1 VRHLL
6 PLVFV
11 ACVGTTGGAIVDF
24 PAVVVTVPEAKDFTN
39 DRGWHVV
46 LAKARL
52 HIGAVYLD
60 SALPVSG
67 AQSSN
72 CILPGTYVAEVTSG
86 LDIDL
91 LSPAAQPFPD
101 LGHGTTTPARAAQVW
116 LTAGDVNLEDDST
129 PMLVI
134 EGIADRAGDVRPF
147 SGTIVIGKNRAPTT
161 PTPGASP
168 ICKQRIVSPIPT
180 SVGVEKSGT
189 LRLTIDARQLFV
201 NVDFGGLEKSG
212 ATTYVFSDEPGSDG
226 YTQPSINLYEN
237 LHSGGA
243 LYAFSW
249 QR

>member
-1 VRHLL
+1 MKRLL
-6 PLVFV
+6 PLLFI

-24 PAVVVTVPEAKDFTN
+24 PAVVVTAPEAKDFTN

-46 LAKARL
+46 LTKAKL

-67 AQSSN
+67 AQSTE
-72 CILPGTYVAEVTSG
+72 CILPGTYVGELTNG
-86 LDIDL
+86 LDVDL
-91 LSPAAQPFPD
+91 LSPTAQPFPD

-116 LTAGDVNLEDDST
+116 LTAGDVNLVDDST
-129 PMLVI
+129 PMLDI

-147 SGTIVIGKNRAPTT
+147 SGTIVIGKNRAATT
-161 PTPGASP
+161 ATPGASP

-180 SVGVEKSGT
+180 TVAVEKTGT
-189 LRLTIDARQLFV
+189 LRLEIDARQLFV
-201 NVDFGGLEKSG
+201 NVEFADLEKSG
-212 ATTYVFSDEPGSDG
+212 TTYVFSDAPGTDG

-243 LYAFSW
+243 LYALSW